1 MVAKYKIPLWKKAP
15 FIRILL
21 PIILGITAQFYFTLT
36 LIYILFFSGFSIV
49 FFLLFS
55 VIPLAY
61 RYTYQ
66 WLQGLI
72 IFIIIFFAGMLLV
85 YQKDIRNDK
94 KWFGHLL
101 NDSST
106 LTVKINEPPVE
117 KDKSFKV
124 EGIVESINNTGINK
138 EVDGKILI
146 YFSKEDSLQLP
157 KYGDKI
163 LVAAGLQ
170 LIKNAGNPGS
180 FNYSRY
186 MAFQQTFYH
195 VFLNKNKWVLLPAH
209 KENVLYAFVYK
220 ARSGVINI
228 LQEFIKGSNKVTGI
242 AEALLIGYKEDL
254 DKDVVQAYSNTG
266 VVHIIA
272 ISGMHL
278 GLIYAVLVWIFLRLP
293 LIKRNA
299 TIKVIIILSCLWL
312 FSLLTG
318 GSASVLR
325 SAVMFTCIL
334 IGKEFFKQASIYN
347 SLSASAFLLL
357 CYNPFLLWDVG
368 FQLSYCAVVGIV
380 WLQKPIQNLYY
391 SKHKILR
398 YLWQMCAVTISAQI
412 LTLPICIYYFHQ
424 IPVLFLFTN
433 LICVPLSTVILFAEI
448 LLIILSGVTLIASFM
463 GKFIY
468 VLTWSMNFVID
479 KCNDLP
485 FSLID
490 KIYATPVTTG
500 FLYAFVFTIV
510 TGLLHYNKKLIKLS
524 LLYFSIFSAIWS
536 YGKFTLIQQKK
547 IIIYNVSR
555 HTAIDFVA
563 GNKYFFVGD
572 DAIKEEGALQNF
584 NLKPAR
590 VLLQMNES
598 SDTLISLKKSKYV
611 WQFYNKRIMII
622 DTALSFI
629 PLQKKLELDVLL
641 ITKNANVDIAVI
653 TSSITPRSVVFDAS
667 NSLWKIAQ
675 WKKQCSLLHLP
686 CFTTAEQGAFILD
699 ANLIE
704 LKSL

>member
-1 MVAKYKIPLWKKAP
+1 MAEKYKIPLWKKAP

-21 PIILGITAQFYFTLT
+21 PLLFGIVAQYYCKLT
-36 LIYILFFSGFSIV
+36 FNNILFSCAISV
-49 FFLLFS
+49 SLFFLFS

-61 RYTYQ
+61 RYSYQ
-66 WLQGLI
+66 WVQGLVI
-72 IFIIIFFAGMLLV
+72 YVIVFFAGVLLV
-85 YQKDIRNDK
+85 FQKDIRNGD
-94 KWFGHLL
+94 KWFGHSL
-101 NDSST
+101 NDSSK
-106 LTVKINEPPVE
+106 LIVKISEPLIE
-117 KDKSFKV
+117 KDKSFKAEGRV
-124 EGIVESINNTGINK
+124 ERIVNNGIQHEANGR
-138 EVDGKILI
+138 ILI
-146 YFSKEDSLQLP
+146 YFAKEDSSQLP
-157 KYGDKI
+157 KYGKKI
-163 LVAAGLQ
+163 LVSGGLQ
-170 LIKNAGNPGS
+170 TIKNAGNPGG
-180 FNYSRY
+180 FDYSRY
-186 MAFQQTFYH
+186 MGFQQTFH
-195 VFLNKNKWVLLPAH
+195 QVFLKQSKWVLLPVH
-209 KENVLYAFVYK
+209 EEKILYTLIFR

-228 LQEFIKGSNKVTGI
+228 LQEYIRGSNKVTGI

-293 LIKRNA
+293 VIKRNA
-299 TIKVIIILSCLWL
+299 TIRVVIILCCLWL
-312 FSLLTG
+312 FSLITG

-347 SLSASAFLLL
+347 SLATSAFLLL

-368 FQLSYCAVVGIV
+368 FQLSYCAVIGIV
-380 WLQKPIQNLYY
+380 WLQKPIQNQFY
-391 SKHKILR
+391 SKHKILQ

-448 LLIILSGVTLIASFM
+448 LLIIVSSVPLIAGLV

-479 KCNDLP
+479 ICNDLP

-490 KIYATPVTTG
+490 NIYATPVTTT
-500 FLYAFVFTIV
+500 LMYAFVFTIV
-510 TGLLHYNKKLIKLS
+510 AGLLRYNKKLIKLS
-524 LLYFSIFSAIWS
+524 ILFLLFFISVWS
-536 YGKFTLIQQKK
+536 YGKLNLSQQKK

-555 HTAIDFVA
+555 HTAVDFVA
-563 GNKYFFVGD
+563 GNKYFFVGND
-572 DAIKEEGALQNF
+572 EFRKEGSLQNF

-590 VLLQMNES
+590 VSLQINES
-598 SDTLISLKKSKYV
+598 KDTLKSIQHSKYL
-611 WQFYNKRIMII
+611 WQFYNKKLMLL
-622 DTALSFI
+622 DSAVDFI
-629 PLQKKLELDVLL
+629 PLKNKIAIDVLL
-641 ITKNANVDIAVI
+641 ITKNANVDIDGIALA
-653 TSSITPRSVVFDAS
+653 ITPRCIVFDAS
-667 NSLWKIAQ
+667 NSLWKIEK

-686 CFTTAEQGAFILD
+686 CFITAEQGAYILE
-699 ANLIE
+699 A
-704 LKSL
+704 K